1 MVLSEGIGGR
11 LGLPSAPIL
20 NLDEDLKYVVD
31 DVRVGEDIHH
41 RLENGSGDQVVEE
54 GLQREAV
61 QAVLWRDER
70 EQAAGEVVDV
80 SDLLVPAVSR
90 RVNVGADH
98 IVVRSCNESLS
109 SKVQM

>member
-1 MVLSEGIGGR
+1 MHCNLALR
-11 LGLPSAPIL
+11 
-20 NLDEDLKYVVD
+20 NDTLDEDLKYVVD

-54 GLQREAV
+54 GLQREAI

-80 SDLLVPAVSR
+80 SDLLVPAVRR

-109 SKVQM
+109 SRVQI